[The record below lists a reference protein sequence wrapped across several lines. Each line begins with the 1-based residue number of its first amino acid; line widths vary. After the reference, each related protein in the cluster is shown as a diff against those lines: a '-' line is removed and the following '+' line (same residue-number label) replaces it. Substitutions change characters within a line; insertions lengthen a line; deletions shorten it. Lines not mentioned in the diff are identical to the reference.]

1 MMFPGHAS
9 QELGKLPRN
18 GAPAR
23 HGAMINTRMGRA
35 AGKSDD
41 VHQHS
46 GWLIPLGLAIAI
58 LGFCGLFLGWYL
70 RPGPRA
76 GTAPTGQSTIVH
88 LEIRGATFAIPANF
102 LENSRTRAGG
112 EQDSIAVAALFP
124 SFRGYSDADAPLF
137 AGNAPDQ
144 PVIHLL
150 LRGDPNNLAP
160 EARLARLYMPY
171 ITEPKGAAGPFGLTQ
186 YSFRKAS
193 GYEQNDLFAGQ
204 GDKGL
209 LLVLCERP
217 ASELASPNCV
227 VSDRPMAANLS
238 YSYRFKRAYL
248 SRWREMAS
256 GVNQLIA
263 RFEQKS

>member
-1 MMFPGHAS
+1 
-9 QELGKLPRN
+9 
-18 GAPAR
+18 
-23 HGAMINTRMGRA
+23 MGRA
-35 AGKSDD
+35 ADRSDD

-76 GTAPTGQSTIVH
+76 GIALTDQSTIVH
-88 LEIRGATFAIPANF
+88 AAVRGVTFAIPANF
-102 LENSRTRAGG
+102 IETSAARAGG
-112 EQDSIAVAALFP
+112 DQDSITIAALFP
-124 SFRGYSDADAPLF
+124 SFRGYSDADARLF
-137 AGNAPDQ
+137 TGNAPDS

-160 EARLARLYMPY
+160 EARLARLYRPY
-171 ITEPKGAAGPFGLTQ
+171 ITDAKGTAGPFGLTQ
-186 YSFRKAS
+186 YGFRKDS

-204 GDKGL
+204 GEKGL
-209 LLVLCERP
+209 LLLLCER
-217 ASELASPNCV
+217 ASSALPSPNCIV
-227 VSDRPMAANLS
+227 MDRPMAASLS
-238 YSYRFKRAYL
+238 FSYRFKRAYL

-263 RFEQKS
+263 RFESKP